1 MTTRRVLI
9 TPGASSPLRV
19 SVVGVDASGAQ
30 FDDLLFDANQP
41 PMRLYANGWGRVS
54 YTAPGDG
61 NILQWARL
69 ALLPST
75 PAGTFPL
82 FMTMS
87 YQPNLSTPGSEGAYS
102 AGGSPYGTTT
112 FFNAATG
119 AGGAVGDGWF
129 TGISFNKQS
138 LLPSGAT
145 YPNYPDQTHVSYAI
159 FRNYQ

>member
-19 SVVGVDASGAQ
+19 SVAGVDASGAQ

-41 PMRLYANGWGRVS
+41 PMRLYVNGWGRVP
-54 YTAPGDG
+54 YTPVGDG
-61 NILQWARL
+61 NILQWVRL

-82 FMTMS
+82 FMTMN
-87 YQPNLSTPGSEGAYS
+87 YQPNTSQPGSEGAYF
-102 AGGSPYGTTT
+102 AGNSPYGATP
-112 FFNAATG
+112 FFSGSNG

-129 TGISFNKQS
+129 TGISFYKQT
-138 LLPSGAT
+138 LLPSGQVF
-145 YPNYPDQTHVSYAI
+145 PSYPDQTHIAYAI